1 MKFYQKTAN
10 LRITIFSWSVV
21 LSLLLAV
28 GCQTVKYE
36 SAFLKEVTRKDQLRF
51 TMSAAQ
57 LRLQLDELIYL
68 YSGTIEQAADQIIS
82 ANPDRKVQQH
92 ALLWK
97 INAIPTAQRAIFYPD
112 PAVALIDTIALS
124 MQMASYFESGQGRI
138 DLGPAH
144 IPALTASRKLEN
156 ATVDLANKLK
166 QDGDI
171 SRLRGELQSWVA
183 RHPIAPDF
191 IHRST
196 VIPELNTLF
205 PEKQLGTL
213 DMVGSLALSASD
225 IAHQFSVNLDLMPRQ
240 VRWQTELLLTAAPGE
255 AGVGSDLASLVELG
269 SQLEQMMPILS
280 QAPDLIVRERDA
292 VLAALARERTIV
304 LEALHRERIE
314 FLADIDRERRDTLAH
329 LVREREAVMG
339 EFRMLLAAER
349 EAALKSLDETS
360 EKLLMAAEAAGGRL
374 TVTALEGSKQVV
386 DHFMLRLAQLLA
398 SAILLSAL
406 IAIFFRKRFVRK
418 T

>member
-1 MKFYQKTAN
+1 
-10 LRITIFSWSVV
+10 
-21 LSLLLAV
+21 
-28 GCQTVKYE
+28 
-36 SAFLKEVTRKDQLRF
+36 
-51 TMSAAQ
+51 
-57 LRLQLDELIYL
+57 
-68 YSGTIEQAADQIIS
+68 
-82 ANPDRKVQQH
+82 
-92 ALLWK
+92 
-97 INAIPTAQRAIFYPD
+97 
-112 PAVALIDTIALS
+112 
-124 MQMASYFESGQGRI
+124 
-138 DLGPAH
+138 
-144 IPALTASRKLEN
+144 
-156 ATVDLANKLK
+156 
-166 QDGDI
+166 
-171 SRLRGELQSWVA
+171 
-183 RHPIAPDF
+183 
-191 IHRST
+191 
-196 VIPELNTLF
+196 
-205 PEKQLGTL
+205 
-213 DMVGSLALSASD
+213 MVGSLALSASD

-280 QAPDLIVRERDA
+280 QAPDLMVRERDA

-386 DHFMLRLAQLLA
+386 DHFILRLAQLLA
-398 SAILLSAL
+398 SAILLLAL
-406 IAIFFRKRFVRK
+406 IAIFFRKQFVRK